1 MSEPSEPSEPI
12 TFTVAEGE
20 ADRVDRVIARHFPS
34 TSRRK
39 VTDLFD
45 DRAVRIDGKLAKK
58 GDRVAAGAVVELAR
72 PPVSPEDLR
81 VRPDPDA
88 AARLTVLHTS
98 DDLVFV
104 AKPPGMASQP
114 LRAGELGTAANG
126 IVALHPE
133 CATVADDP
141 RDGGLLHRLDGG
153 TSGVLAAA
161 RTRGAWQALRA
172 AFAAHQVDKT
182 YLALVDAP
190 PVSRGCEAPLA
201 QRGAK
206 VVVDHTAGLDAH
218 TAWEVVR
225 RVGERALLRCTAT
238 TGRMHQVRVHLA
250 TCGAPIAGDTLY
262 GGQPLPELV
271 GFFLHAERLTLPG
284 HPAVE
289 APLPHD
295 RVAALAALER

>member
-1 MSEPSEPSEPI
+1 MGDADEHP
-12 TFTVAEGE
+12 TRFTVADGEG
-20 ADRVDRVIARHFPS
+20 DRIDRVIARRFPAS
-34 TSRRK
+34 SRRR

-45 DRAVRIDGKLAKK
+45 DGAVRLDGKLAKK
-58 GDRVAAGAVVELAR
+58 GDRAHAGAVIELAR
-72 PPVSPEDLR
+72 EPATPEDLR
-81 VRPDPDA
+81 VQPDPEA
-88 AARLTVLHTS
+88 AARLVVLFT
-98 DDLVFV
+98 DDDVVMV
-104 AKPPGMASQP
+104 AKPPGMPSQP
-114 LRAGELGTAANG
+114 LRAGELGTAAG
-126 IVALHPE
+126 GVIALHPE
-133 CATVADDP
+133 CAAVADDP

-161 RTRGAWQALRA
+161 RSRGAWQALRA

-182 YLALVDAP
+182 YLALCDTP
-190 PVSRGCEAPLA
+190 PVSRACDGPLA
-201 QRGAK
+201 QRGKK

-218 TAWEVVR
+218 TSWEVVR
-225 RVGERALLRCTAT
+225 RIGERVLLRCTAT

-284 HPAVE
+284 YPTVE
-289 APLPHD
+289 APLPPD